1 VPGSRA
7 FGLKQDKMSLINL
20 IRIALKALQTNKLR
34 ALLTMLGIIIGVA
47 SVIAMVAI
55 GQGSKQSIHDQLSSM
70 GSNMITVQPASNLNG
85 GVKIAGT
92 SFQTLTAKD
101 ITALKAG
108 APDITDISPAVS
120 SKGQA
125 INGALNWPTTM
136 SGVSPEYLN
145 IRELSLKDGI
155 PFSQN
160 DVLTSAKV
168 CLIGQTV
175 IDNLFPNGE
184 SPIGKV
190 IRFGRI
196 PFQVIGILNP
206 KGFNTF
212 GQDQDDILIAPFTT
226 VQNRILATIYYTN
239 IYASAANEGVTDTAV
254 TEMTQALRTSHRLT
268 ASEDNDFTIRTQEQL
283 IATLSSTSGLLTVL
297 LTVIAGI
304 SLVIGGIG
312 IMNIMYVSV
321 TERTKEIGLRM
332 SIGARGKDIL
342 LQFLMEAVLISI
354 TGGVIG
360 VLLGFISTWLVTLT
374 LGWPTIVSESSV
386 VLSFVVC
393 AITGI
398 FFGYYPAQKASRLD
412 PIEALRYE

>member
-1 VPGSRA
+1 
-7 FGLKQDKMSLINL
+7 MSLINL
-20 IRIALKALQTNKLR
+20 IRIALKALQRNKLR
-34 ALLTMLGIIIGVA
+34 AFLTMLGIIIGVG

-55 GQGSKQSIHDQLSSM
+55 GQGSKQSIHDQLSNM
-70 GSNMITVQPASNLNG
+70 GTNMITVQPASNLNG
-85 GVKIAGT
+85 GVRIAGT

-108 APDITDISPAVS
+108 AQNITELSPAVTS
-120 SKGQA
+120 RGQA

-136 SGVSPEYLN
+136 SGVAPEYLD
-145 IRELSLKDGI
+145 IRKLTLKDGI
-155 PFSQN
+155 AFSQN
-160 DVLTSAKV
+160 DVVTSAKV

-175 IDNLFPNGE
+175 VSNLFPNGE
-184 SPIGKV
+184 NPIGKV
-190 IRFGRI
+190 IRFGHI
-196 PFQVIGILNP
+196 PFQIIGTLSP

-212 GQDQDDILIAPFTT
+212 GQDQDDILIAPYTT
-226 VQNRILATIYYTN
+226 VQKRILATIYYSN
-239 IYASAANEGVTDTAV
+239 IYASAVNEASTDAAV
-254 TEMTQALRTSHRLT
+254 SEITQILRDSHRLT
-268 ASEDNDFTIRTQEQL
+268 ASEENDFTVRTQAEL

-297 LTVIAGI
+297 LTVVAGI

-342 LQFLMEAVLISI
+342 MQFLMEAVIISV
-354 TGGVIG
+354 TGGIIG
-360 VLLGFISTWLVTLT
+360 VFIGFLSTQIVTLT
-374 LGWPTIVSESSV
+374 LGWPTIISESSV

-393 AITGI
+393 AFTGI